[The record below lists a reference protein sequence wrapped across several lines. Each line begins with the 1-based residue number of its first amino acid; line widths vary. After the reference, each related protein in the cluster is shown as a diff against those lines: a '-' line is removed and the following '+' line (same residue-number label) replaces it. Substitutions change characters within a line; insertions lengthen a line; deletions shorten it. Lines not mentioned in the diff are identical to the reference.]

1 MMQLPDEAKPLYRR
15 DSKRLSRQTIS
26 RVYDEVT
33 NFTLPAKLFQQSPRL
48 LALAGEKEM
57 GLILDSLPDFHQLKT
72 AVTANI
78 PNAHHGWNGEFPQLF
93 TETVASWV
101 EERPLPA
108 ALQITNPQTAARVAT
123 S

>member
-1 MMQLPDEAKPLYRR
+1 
-15 DSKRLSRQTIS
+15 
-26 RVYDEVT
+26 
-33 NFTLPAKLFQQSPRL
+33 
-48 LALAGEKEM
+48 M
-57 GLILDSLPDFHQLKT
+57 GLILDSLPDFHQLAT
-72 AVTANI
+72 AVTATI

-108 ALQITNPQTAARVAT
+108 ALQITAPQMAAPLTT